1 MRKFS
6 LNSII
11 TGSIVE
17 IGGDE
22 YGVVLKDTNGLR
34 FQIIPLSSRGLDMY
48 YTMGTNAIRD
58 NWYNRPGETKLLNG
72 INIGNELSGEYAG
85 LMIETLIIN
94 NQIPQIKDIRQ
105 CLVDTYIRNQIVE
118 ETGYLNEEESPCSMT
133 KYSSIGLV
141 NKDIEGIEFVSMSE
155 IQLIDNT
162 YKDMFEGTYPR
173 FEKSYMSGNTIID
186 LFHDNITDSSTLV
199 IYNLSTRTYDISNIF
214 NVHDAFKQLD
224 TVTIFSGVT
233 VISEIKMNK
242 SVLKNKLS
250 LLGKSLQRIENK
262 KVEEN
267 KNTKVYYNSFDEL
280 VKKVERITPDE
291 IYNTKNNRLK
301 DILGAGVKDEAIK
314 ENTKEKIDSV
324 MNSYNKQKPKIKKV
338 QLMFFGTIER
348 KEGAV
353 LFEEVI
359 NKHDI
364 VIVDSGN
371 GMVPAMVESIFD
383 GEEKS
388 TDVRVVG
395 LIKLIL

>member
-17 IGGDE
+17 IGE
-22 YGVVLKDTNGLR
+22 NRYGVILKDTDGVK
-34 FQIIPLSSRGLDMY
+34 FQVIPLSNREQNMY
-48 YTMGTNAIRD
+48 NSMGMSSIKD

-72 INIGNELSGEYAG
+72 INLDNEITGEYDG
-85 LMIETLIIN
+85 LMIETLIMNGI
-94 NQIPQIKDIRQ
+94 IPPIEIIRQ
-105 CLVDTYIRNQIVE
+105 FLVDTYIRTKLLE
-118 ETGYLNEEESPCSMT
+118 DSGYLNEEESSYSMT
-133 KYSSIGLV
+133 KYSSIGLA
-141 NKDIEGIEFVSMSE
+141 NNGIEGIEFVSISE
-155 IQLIDNT
+155 IQPVDNI
-162 YKDMFEGTYPR
+162 YRDIFEDYYPR
-173 FEKSYMSGNTIID
+173 SEESYMSGNTIMD
-186 LFHDNITDSSTLV
+186 LFHDNTTDSSTLV
-199 IYNLSTRTYDISNIF
+199 IFNLSTRTYDISNIF

-224 TVTIFSGVT
+224 RVTVFSGVT
-233 VISEIKMNK
+233 IISGIKMNR

-250 LLGKSLQRIENK
+250 LLSKSLQRIENK

-267 KNTKVYYNSFDEL
+267 KNANVYYNSFDEL
-280 VKKVERITPDE
+280 VKKAEKLTPDE
-291 IYNTKNNRLK
+291 IYNVKNSRLK
-301 DILGAGVKDEAIK
+301 DVLGAGLKNETNK
-314 ENTKEKIDSV
+314 ESTKEKIDSV
-324 MNSYNKQKPKIKKV
+324 MNPYNKQKPRIKKV
-338 QLMFFGTIER
+338 LLMFFGTIER

-359 NKHDI
+359 NEHDI

-388 TDVRVVG
+388 TDARVVG

>member
-17 IGGDE
+17 IGE
-22 YGVVLKDTNGLR
+22 NRYGVILKDTNGVR
-34 FQIIPLSSRGLDMY
+34 FQVIPLLSREQNIY
-48 YTMGTNAIRD
+48 HSMGMNLIKD

-72 INIGNELSGEYAG
+72 INLDNEITGEYDG
-85 LMIETLIIN
+85 LMIETLIMNGI
-94 NQIPQIKDIRQ
+94 IPPIETIRQ
-105 CLVDTYIRNQIVE
+105 FLVDTYIRTKLLE
-118 ETGYLNEEESPCSMT
+118 DSSYLNEEESPCSMT
-133 KYSSIGLV
+133 KYSSTGLV

-155 IQLIDNT
+155 IQPVDNI
-162 YKDMFEGTYPR
+162 YRDIFEDYYPR
-173 FEKSYMSGNTIID
+173 FEESYMSGNTIMD

-199 IYNLSTRTYDISNIF
+199 IFNLSTRTYDISNIF

-224 TVTIFSGVT
+224 RVTIFSGVT
-233 VISEIKMNK
+233 VISGIKMDR
-242 SVLKNKLS
+242 SVLKSKLS
-250 LLGKSLQRIENK
+250 LLSKSLQRIENK
-262 KVEEN
+262 KAEEN

-280 VKKVERITPDE
+280 VKKVEKITPDE

-359 NKHDI
+359 SKHDI

-388 TDVRVVG
+388 TDARVVG